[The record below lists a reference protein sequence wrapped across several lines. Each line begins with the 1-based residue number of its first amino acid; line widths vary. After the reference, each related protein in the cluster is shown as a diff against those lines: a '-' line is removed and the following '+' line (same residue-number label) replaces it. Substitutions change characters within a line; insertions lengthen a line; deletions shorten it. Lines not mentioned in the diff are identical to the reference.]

1 MEQLVD
7 TLTFGNPQAVKAVV
21 ASVAAALAVYQL
33 VLIAIAYGKLR
44 PGALSA
50 PVASFTHRASG
61 DAILVLVVLVALAC
75 LARFGLDDDGAVHA
89 VSGAGAPR
97 RARAQARRAALV
109 ARPRALP
116 PAARLVRVR
125 AARGDLVHVGRALPG
140 RGRVAMPSR
149 GRQLAG
155 SLLVALAIVAV
166 AIVLVVAK
174 LGPDSG
180 DDDGG
185 KGGDRD
191 KVEQRQSEDDR

>member
-1 MEQLVD
+1 
-7 TLTFGNPQAVKAVV
+7 
-21 ASVAAALAVYQL
+21 
-33 VLIAIAYGKLR
+33 
-44 PGALSA
+44 
-50 PVASFTHRASG
+50 
-61 DAILVLVVLVALAC
+61 
-75 LARFGLDDDGAVHA
+75 
-89 VSGAGAPR
+89 
-97 RARAQARRAALV
+97 
-109 ARPRALP
+109 
-116 PAARLVRVR
+116 
-125 AARGDLVHVGRALPG
+125 
-140 RGRVAMPSR
+140 MPSR